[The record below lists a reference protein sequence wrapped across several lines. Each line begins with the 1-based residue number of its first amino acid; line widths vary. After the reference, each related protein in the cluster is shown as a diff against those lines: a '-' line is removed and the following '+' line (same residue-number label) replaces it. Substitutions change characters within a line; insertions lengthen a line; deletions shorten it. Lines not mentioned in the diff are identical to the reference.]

1 MISPLLFNFL
11 PVVVWTPFSNP
22 LFKSTSVS
30 PTNAPIL
37 SVAWSPRVIPLEPVA
52 FINST
57 VSVPTKLVATFPKSY
72 LVINVSFS
80 PGLTGIVGTPAKT
93 PTASSTLFTL

>member
-1 MISPLLFNFL
+1 MSPLLFNFL
-11 PVVVWTPFSNP
+11 PGVTVPFNFPS
-22 LFKSTSVS
+22 FKSTSVS

-37 SVAWSPRVIPLEPVA
+37 SVACSPKVIPFELLV

-57 VSVPTKLVATFPKSY
+57 VSVPTKLVATLPSV
-72 LVINVSFS
+72 LSTINVSFS

-93 PTASSTLFTL
+93 PTASSTLFIL